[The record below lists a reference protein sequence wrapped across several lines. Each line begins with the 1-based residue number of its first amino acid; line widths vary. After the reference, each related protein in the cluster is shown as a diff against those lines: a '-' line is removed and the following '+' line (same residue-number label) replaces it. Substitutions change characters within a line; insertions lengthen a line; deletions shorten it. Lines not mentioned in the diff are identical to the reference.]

1 MLEPDLPEVEK
12 LPYASSLCGACQ
24 EACPV
29 GIAIPDMLLRLR
41 ADAVAAGKG
50 HPVER
55 AGMLGWRAAM
65 NSPSIFRAG
74 GKLAAFGTRMLGRD
88 GGVNWLPPP
97 FDQWTR
103 SRTFPA
109 FAPKSFTELWE
120 ERQKSTRIQR
130 E

>member
-1 MLEPDLPEVEK
+1 MLEPDLAEVEK

-29 GIAIPDMLLRLR
+29 RIAIPDMLLRLR

-50 HPVER
+50 HPVEQ
-55 AGMLGWRAAM
+55 ASMLGWRATM
-65 NSPSIFRAG
+65 NSPAIFRAG
-74 GKLAAFGTRMLGRD
+74 GKLAAFGTRILGRD
-88 GGVNWLPPP
+88 GGVDWLPPP

-109 FAPKSFTELWE
+109 FARKSFTELWE
-120 ERQKSTRIQR
+120 ERRRDKES
-130 E
+130 